1 MTVRSFGTQE
11 MEEGFECLEEQ
22 NCDTIPPPRGPPP
35 LISSQSQRTKESQR
49 KGASLEQVLEE
60 Y

>member
-22 NCDTIPPPRGPPP
+22 NCDTIHP
-35 LISSQSQRTKESQR
+35 QRSTTPNQFPEPKDKGVPEEGR
-49 KGASLEQVLEE
+49 LLGASA
-60 Y
+60 